1 MKITKRQL
9 RQIIKEERQKLL
21 REFFDFQA
29 ADQEMI
35 ECATQMGAL
44 MAGRPDVASAVRDA
58 LADGPF
64 EKAAAAL
71 YKAYESAQGA
81 ADTEYMSFGAGYDK
95 DDDFYERM
103 GLT

>member
-1 MKITKRQL
+1 MKITRRQL
-9 RQIIKEERQKLL
+9 KRIIKEERQKLL
-21 REFFDFQA
+21 REFNFQA
-29 ADQEMI
+29 ADQAMI

-44 MAGRPDVASAVRDA
+44 MAGRPDVAMAVRDA

-71 YKAYESAQGA
+71 YKAYESAQA
-81 ADTEYMSFGAGYDK
+81 SADTEYMSFGAGYDK